1 MKRACLLLLLHAV
14 ALASFAQKQPKP
26 QPHGRVKSATIV
38 NPRFDRKESEGF
50 SVVLKPAIRH
60 TYLFSI
66 YHKGKAVHS
75 AVLNPATHEPAG
87 FNSREA
93 AFRAAD
99 WMVASYRKNGFFP
112 EVIPPGIA
120 RKLQLNEQQVPQ

>member
-26 QPHGRVKSATIV
+26 HPTGRVKSATIV
-38 NPRFDRKESEGF
+38 TPRFDRKESEGF

-60 TYLFSI
+60 TYLFAV
-66 YHKGKAVHS
+66 YHKGKSVYN
-75 AVLNPATHEPAG
+75 AVLNPATHEPGG
-87 FNSREA
+87 FADREA

-112 EVIPPGIA
+112 ETIPPAIA
-120 RKLQLNEQQVPQ
+120 RKLQLAEQQLPQ